1 MTVENRNQY
10 LNILSLIILIILDLI
25 LLPILVLVIIPII
38 SLMLTI
44 SVFDKLKR
52 AYNKRR

>member
-1 MTVENRNQY
+1 MTEENINQY
-10 LNILSLIILIILDLI
+10 LNIFSLIILIILDLI
-25 LLPILVLVIIPII
+25 LLPILILVLIPII

-52 AYNKRR
+52 AYNKHR

>member
-1 MTVENRNQY
+1 MTEENINQY

-25 LLPILVLVIIPII
+25 LLPILILVIIPIM

-52 AYNKRR
+52 AYNKHR